1 MTEEFDPW
9 PPEGQVQALRPG
21 DLCYVSFECACSEWG
36 AISQIPLTC
45 LTVAT
50 TGAAGEV
57 KAGPFTIEFMHVEH
71 STDEILAGTVQVPG
85 RPLRLAS
92 LETALKDL
100 RHVGRNLN
108 MLREV
113 D

>member
-1 MTEEFDPW
+1 VDPW
-9 PPEGQVQALRPG
+9 PPEERVQDLRPD
-21 DLCYVSFECACSEWG
+21 DLCYVSFECALSEWG
-36 AISQIPLTC
+36 AISQIPLTW

-50 TGAAGEV
+50 TGAPGEV
-57 KAGPFTIEFMHVEH
+57 KAGGFTIEFMHVEH
-71 STDEILAGTVQVPG
+71 SAAEILAGTVQVPG